1 MKSSKIFKLFYLC
14 IMLMMCGTG
23 FAEVGRG
30 DNSDVE
36 IGSIHTEDVD
46 ISAATALA
54 RKTVDD
60 AIAVL
65 ISEKS
70 ASRSFAVKVSIADG
84 DLVEHIWLT
93 NIRFSDGQFT
103 GVIGNPPRLIRNV
116 KIGRLYT
123 VEKDEILDWMY
134 IREGEMVGNYTL
146 KALFPHMNPVEVKM
160 IKQQVGW
167 L

>member
-1 MKSSKIFKLFYLC
+1 MKSGEIYKLFYLC

-30 DNSDVE
+30 GNSDIE
-36 IGSIHTEDVD
+36 IGSVHTEDVD

-65 ISEKS
+65 MSEKS
-70 ASRSFAVKVSIADG
+70 SISSFGIKVPIADG

-93 NIRFSDGQFT
+93 NIRFADGQFT

-123 VEKDEILDWMY
+123 VGKGEILDWTY
-134 IREGEMVGNYTL
+134 IRDGKMVGNYTL

-160 IKQQVGW
+160 IKRQVGW